1 MTNLVRSCLLVLV
14 LLMLSTRA
22 FAEVRIVSSL
32 PGSYVDISAVGTA
45 FNLGD
50 DGSTLYTT
58 SVGNS
63 LLPPGTIRI
72 SNNGAVAWNN
82 NFTGFSNTALPSAN
96 LANNQQAL
104 AVFWDDLFT
113 YARDPG
119 ITPDSVYVAEIDGT
133 LYITWQL
140 GHIALFPSTNPVTI
154 QLQVFSSGPILAQF
168 VYQDVDFGDPAY
180 NNGASATIGYQA
192 GGVRNDAQWSFNAAS
207 IVSGTVLSVIDPNAA
222 NVSISDN
229 IPGKYVDISSAG
241 NYFNLGDDGSTPFV
255 TSIGNGVLPPGVT
268 LNISNNGAVG
278 WGGGG
283 TGFGNTALPS
293 NNLASGTQAL
303 AVFWDDLL
311 TYGGLA
317 PNVRPQGVYV
327 AERNG
332 VLYITWRLGHFANTS
347 NDSGLIQLQVFSSGP
362 VYAQYIYLDTN
373 FANGAYDD
381 GASATV
387 GYQSGGSGSVV
398 QYSLNQGGAIFP
410 GLVLSITEPVA
421 GSGGCGQDFNGDGEV
436 NGDDLADYI
445 NVFFGGCP

>member
-14 LLMLSTRA
+14 LLMVSTRA
-22 FAEVRIVSSL
+22 SAEVRIVSSL

-82 NFTGFSNTALPSAN
+82 NFTGFTNAALPSAN
-96 LANNQQAL
+96 LANNAQAL
-104 AVFWDDLFT
+104 AVYWDDLFT
-113 YARDPG
+113 YTRDPSF
-119 ITPDSVYVAEIDGT
+119 TPDSVYVAEIDGT

-154 QLQVFSSGPILAQF
+154 QLQVFSTGPILAQF

-192 GGVRNDAQWSFNAAS
+192 GGVRNDAQWSFDAAS

-241 NYFNLGDDGSTPFV
+241 AYFNLGDDSDAV
-255 TSIGNGVLPPGVT
+255 YATSAGNGVLPPGAIR
-268 LNISNNGAVG
+268 ISNNGAVA
-278 WGGGG
+278 WG
-283 TGFGNTALPS
+283 TGFSGFGNGPLPS
-293 NNLASGTQAL
+293 GNLASGGQGL

-311 TYGGLA
+311 TYGVDA
-317 PNVRPQGVYV
+317 NVRPQGVYV

-332 VLYITWRLGHFANTS
+332 VLYITWRVGHFSNGS

-387 GYQSGGSGSVV
+387 GYQSGGTGSVV
-398 QYSLNQGGAIFP
+398 QYSFNQGGAIFP